1 MNDQEPE
8 KKKYARS
15 ELLSTTLTELM
26 LMLVFLLL
34 ILTVYAFN
42 ETSDYKKI
50 IPDIKEPEKII
61 AELKLWENAKDFLK
75 AEGISTENMAAELPK
90 QWNELKAKEKE
101 LAENKG
107 LLELAK
113 NNPALQEK
121 PKLKELIGNLAKVD
135 QKTVENL
142 LVMDLNDFKE
152 TFTKADT
159 PLYCWKDS
167 KGDHIKLF
175 KVTFNDGDQLTIER
189 ATNDEVPKQWSI
201 LVSSVKTG
209 TVSFKDFV
217 SSSQALVTKGSEQKP
232 RCKHWIK
239 LTTKPADDNQY
250 RRMKELTNKFYF
262 SLP

>member
-101 LAENKG
+101 LAEKKQIIEENKG

-167 KGDHIKLF
+167 KGDH
-175 KVTFNDGDQLTIER
+175 
-189 ATNDEVPKQWSI
+189 
-201 LVSSVKTG
+201 
-209 TVSFKDFV
+209 
-217 SSSQALVTKGSEQKP
+217 
-232 RCKHWIK
+232 
-239 LTTKPADDNQY
+239 
-250 RRMKELTNKFYF
+250 
-262 SLP
+262 